1 MPEFM
6 RSQVGMGFSPRSA
19 LAENRSRMFI
29 PRENEVNPHQDPLAF
44 PNLIHETATGDGAKA
59 IPSR

>member
-1 MPEFM
+1 
-6 RSQVGMGFSPRSA
+6 MGFSPRSV